1 MEGKIMNGYYSDLL
15 KDTDKL
21 LLALRALEEG
31 HNFSTIKYKLNKE
44 AGKIADLITSCR
56 RSIQF
61 LKDDDGFASMHA
73 VLEEYAELLNKWAEF
88 PALSQRIL
96 LGLNEEKARSL
107 LNYAM
112 VRQFNLQAQR
122 VHIARRTDLTAQR
135 RAEVARKLYILGQS
149 TVLDLNASITEKDSA
164 RRTYLSALH
173 EYWSMYYT
181 LRSLT
186 LYDFERGVGLQEDLE
201 RLIK

>member
-1 MEGKIMNGYYSDLL
+1 MNEYYSDLL

-73 VLEEYAELLNKWAEF
+73 VLEEYAELLKSYHSDVSVTGGLCSSDKYRIKRKTLNALIAGITEYREKIIAAAPAASPCIVYIKLTICPRAVLKCF
-88 PALSQRIL
+88 GGALSIL
-96 LGLNEEKARSL
+96 P
-107 LNYAM
+107 
-112 VRQFNLQAQR
+112 
-122 VHIARRTDLTAQR
+122 LTPLKPSVSKSFKSQPT
-135 RAEVARKLYILGQS
+135 Q
-149 TVLDLNASITEKDSA
+149 
-164 RRTYLSALH
+164 
-173 EYWSMYYT
+173 
-181 LRSLT
+181 
-186 LYDFERGVGLQEDLE
+186 
-201 RLIK
+201 